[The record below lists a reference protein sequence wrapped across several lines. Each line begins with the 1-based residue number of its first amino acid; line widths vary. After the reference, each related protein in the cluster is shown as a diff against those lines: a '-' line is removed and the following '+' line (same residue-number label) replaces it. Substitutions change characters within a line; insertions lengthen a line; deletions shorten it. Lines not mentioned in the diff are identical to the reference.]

1 MSLIIGIDL
10 GTSTTEAAIFRNG
23 APEMILNLDGQ
34 EITPSAVGLDAQGNW
49 VAGSRARAQYL
60 LEPEKTAIE
69 VKRMTGL
76 GETIRLGN
84 TEYEPVE
91 LQGKLLS
98 YVREYAK
105 AYLGEDVTRAVISV
119 PAYFDHAQRM
129 ETILAGEKAGFEV
142 ERILNEPTAA
152 AMSYGLE
159 HLEEESRV
167 LVYDL
172 GGGTFDV
179 TLLEMYTGVL
189 EVEASSGDNQL
200 GGKDFDEKLEEELL
214 RRFRKKTGVDLRK
227 DRVAMARVKDAA
239 EKCKFQLS
247 VQPTARVQLPALCV
261 KDNRPLE
268 MNETVSREEFESLTA
283 DLLSRTHAPME
294 RVLDDAGLSAAD
306 IDHIILVGGST
317 RMPMIAR
324 DIEAFFGKEPT
335 VAVHPDFAV
344 ATGAAIQAGII
355 SGEIDPS
362 ESLVMTDVAVFT
374 LGVRAGDWTEN
385 FDLMSP
391 IIQRNTT
398 IPVSRTQ
405 RYYTSAPGQRQAL
418 VEVYQGESRSVSHNH
433 FLGEFLV
440 KGIPEADA
448 GEEAIDVTFAYD
460 MNALLKVTAV
470 IASNGEKAEME
481 INLMEK
487 KEKLDLSKWKDAP
500 HAREYRTLIRRA
512 ERILSQNDDE
522 TDGRM
527 IEIRRCVDRLK
538 EALIREDDEK
548 IRDYVNRLEVITI

>member
-239 EKCKFQLS
+239 EKCKIQLS
-247 VQPTARVQLPALCV
+247 VQPAAWVQLPALCV

>member
-214 RRFRKKTGVDLRK
+214 RRFRKKNGVDLRK

-239 EKCKFQLS
+239 EKCKIQLS
-247 VQPTARVQLPALCV
+247 VQPAAWVQLPALCV

-470 IASNGEKAEME
+470 IVSTGEKAEME

>member
-239 EKCKFQLS
+239 EKCKIQLS
-247 VQPTARVQLPALCV
+247 VQPAARVQLPALCV

-374 LGVRAGDWTEN
+374 LGVRAGDWTDN